1 MITAIILLIITLI
14 ALIIF
19 IALYVDETRRIQETY
34 RRQYTTE
41 LRHVN
46 EEIAIYLDAEGDF
59 DFHYMRITVYMAN
72 AGSYAFLIDD
82 YTQKQIVINEVST
95 CLIKYPEQMKTKL
108 EELQKAVTDILADLD
123 KGYDEAKA
131 IYESIDL
138 KGK

>member
-1 MITAIILLIITLI
+1 M
-14 ALIIF
+14 
-19 IALYVDETRRIQETY
+19 
-34 RRQYTTE
+34 
-41 LRHVN
+41 
-46 EEIAIYLDAEGDF
+46 
-59 DFHYMRITVYMAN
+59 